1 MLSKELYDGLSDK
14 DLAISCFMSCADKK
28 IRRLTFFD
36 EDDYGCGVNVY
47 LMSKKSFTSPAQA
60 LAAGWLM
67 QYLWEEDIAEDK
79 TLGKDEAEKI
89 YSEAFSHEL
98 KKYKYRPMSEKELK
112 KLISSAIK
120 PIVEKT
126 KAVQTAAGES
136 DCVEFLSEPGIYVD
150 KKYTVKN
157 AYILKSKETYIDGV
171 YLYRQKNSA
180 GKVYNEVFFETD
192 EKFALILE

>member
-47 LMSKKSFTSPAQA
+47 LMSKKSFTSPSQA

-79 TLGKDEAEKI
+79 TLGKDEAEKNI
-89 YSEAFSHEL
+89 FGSILSRA
-98 KKYKYRPMSEKELK
+98 EKIQ
-112 KLISSAIK
+112 ISPDERK
-120 PIVEKT
+120 GTEKT
-126 KAVQTAAGES
+126 HILRHKTDCGKNKSGSNGSVGERL
-136 DCVEFLSEPGIYVD
+136 C
-150 KKYTVKN
+150 
-157 AYILKSKETYIDGV
+157 
-171 YLYRQKNSA
+171 
-180 GKVYNEVFFETD
+180 
-192 EKFALILE
+192 